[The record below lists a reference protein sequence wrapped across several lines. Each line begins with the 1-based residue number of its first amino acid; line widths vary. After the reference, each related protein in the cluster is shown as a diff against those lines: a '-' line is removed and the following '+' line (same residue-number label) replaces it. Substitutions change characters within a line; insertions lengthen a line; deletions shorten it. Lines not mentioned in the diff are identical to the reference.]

1 MLPAHA
7 RVVELAYTADLKSA
21 TFNGMWVQIP
31 PLAPW
36 GLVFPPVRKKVMFL
50 TRERNRGANAKN
62 SCESGNNTRTSFH
75 VHIYSATLRVTAA
88 LRAKSKATLAI
99 SGKGID
105 VIKNCFLNVVE
116 SHRHIAL
123 LAGICGK
130 GRGNTCLSLF
140 AK

>member
-36 GLVFPPVRKKVMFL
+36 GLVFSPVRKKVMFL

-99 SGKGID
+99 GGREIA

-130 GRGNTCLSLF
+130 VRGNTCLSLF

>member
-1 MLPAHA
+1 MGVSL
-7 RVVELAYTADLKSA
+7 
-21 TFNGMWVQIP
+21 
-31 PLAPW
+31 
-36 GLVFPPVRKKVMFL
+36 FPSVREKGMFL

-88 LRAKSKATLAI
+88 LRAKSKATPAI
-99 SGKGID
+99 GDKVIA

-130 GRGNTCLSLF
+130 DRGNTCLSLF

>member
-1 MLPAHA
+1 MNGTGAQTLKIPA
-7 RVVELAYTADLKSA
+7 RVE
-21 TFNGMWVQIP
+21 IIH
-31 PLAPW
+31 APH
-36 GLVFPPVRKKVMFL
+36 FIY
-50 TRERNRGANAKN
+50 
-62 SCESGNNTRTSFH
+62 
-75 VHIYSATLRVTAA
+75 VHIYNATLRVTAA
-88 LRAKSKATLAI
+88 LRAKSKATPAI
-99 SGKGID
+99 GGKVIA

>member
-1 MLPAHA
+1 MNGTGAQTLKIPA
-7 RVVELAYTADLKSA
+7 RVE
-21 TFNGMWVQIP
+21 IIH
-31 PLAPW
+31 APH
-36 GLVFPPVRKKVMFL
+36 FIY
-50 TRERNRGANAKN
+50 
-62 SCESGNNTRTSFH
+62 
-75 VHIYSATLRVTAA
+75 IYSATLRVTAA

-99 SGKGID
+99 GGKVIA

-130 GRGNTCLSLF
+130 DRGNTCLSLF

>member
-88 LRAKSKATLAI
+88 LREKSKATLAI
-99 SGKGID
+99 GGREIA
-105 VIKNCFLNVVE
+105 VIKNCFL
-116 SHRHIAL
+116 
-123 LAGICGK
+123 
-130 GRGNTCLSLF
+130 T
-140 AK
+140 